1 MSTRDPMD
9 GPGGPE
15 EGVTMSSFLSRW
27 TGRPEREET
36 FLGNVEQGQPEPLP
50 APKRRPQ
57 ALTWAASP
65 ALERVQR
72 ELDEQVRTIEE
83 AKRLLEERLSPFQRH
98 LWEQRRNVDQALK
111 LLEARIKPLRQYI
124 AGEESNLERVGS
136 VLKTDLTDQ
145 FEAFEKILTEQR
157 QILERAQRYLEEQP
171 RPLAQFL
178 EDQQRAIEHVF
189 RDVEEKFEP
198 FGRYLKEQQKLIEAL
213 AEPRITEEFDSLASF
228 CGERQAALER
238 YATAAEY
245 RPQILFAELEEIYQ
259 KYKLQDAGK
268 SKLLSRV
275 LEQTRQADLRLH
287 DALRPL
293 PREEPRPPR
302 IEASP

>member
-1 MSTRDPMD
+1 
-9 GPGGPE
+9 
-15 EGVTMSSFLSRW
+15 MSSFLSRW

-36 FLGNVEQGQPEPLP
+36 LLGDVQQSQPEPLP
-50 APKRRPQ
+50 APKRRSQ
-57 ALTWAASP
+57 ALAWPASP

-124 AGEESNLERVGS
+124 EGQESNLERVGTH
-136 VLKTDLTDQ
+136 LKTELADQ
-145 FEAFEKILTEQR
+145 FEAFEKFLTEQR

-178 EDQQRAIEHVF
+178 EDQQRAIENVF

-198 FGRYLKEQQKLIEAL
+198 FGRYLKEQQKLLEAL
-213 AEPRITEEFDSLASF
+213 GEPRVTEEFDALASY
-228 CGERQAALER
+228 CSERQAALER

-245 RPQILFAELEEIYQ
+245 RPQMLFTELDEIYQ

-275 LEQTRQADLRLH
+275 LEQTRQADLRLQ

-293 PREEPRPPR
+293 SREEPRPPR
-302 IEASP
+302 IEAAP

>member
-1 MSTRDPMD
+1 MD
-9 GPGGPE
+9 GHGGSE

-27 TGRPEREET
+27 TGRPEQGET
-36 FLGNVEQGQPEPLP
+36 FLENVEQGQPEPLP
-50 APKRRPQ
+50 APKRRSQ

-124 AGEESNLERVGS
+124 AGEESNLQRVGT
-136 VLKTDLTDQ
+136 VLKTELTDQ

-189 RDVEEKFEP
+189 HDVEEKFEP

-213 AEPRITEEFDSLASF
+213 AEPRLTEEFDTLAGY

-245 RPQILFAELEEIYQ
+245 RPQVLFAELDEIYQ
-259 KYKLQDAGK
+259 KYKMQDAGK
-268 SKLLSRV
+268 SKLLGRV
-275 LEQTRQADLRLH
+275 LEQTRQADLRLQ

-302 IEASP
+302 IEAAP